1 MQFHSFVVGFSCL
14 HLCFSSST
22 FFYRRYYFSLLVSH
36 GTLSTNTIVK
46 KNFLKLNFIVWQVAS
61 GLYIH
66 TNIIDWFFAIF
77 TYLYTGYA
85 VEQDIGTVRMTQRFF
100 IFGILILTIFS
111 VICGLSG
118 IIQIS
123 TGLWPI
129 VFVDLVFICMKN
141 PE

>member
-1 MQFHSFVVGFSCL
+1 M
-14 HLCFSSST
+14 
-22 FFYRRYYFSLLVSH
+22 
-36 GTLSTNTIVK
+36 
-46 KNFLKLNFIVWQVAS
+46 S

-66 TNIIDWFFAIF
+66 TNMIDWFFAIF

-118 IIQIS
+118 II
-123 TGLWPI
+123 
-129 VFVDLVFICMKN
+129 
-141 PE
+141 